1 MNILTVTN
9 PCTLVKTSVKADAIL
24 FTRLKKDILDNGI
37 DNFLSGNYKKFSY
50 GVSSSYFY
58 DYEFLNNSFEVSIGN
73 IDIEYDITKLDSNI
87 ANNCCDGV
95 IVRLKN
101 QDLNGKGYDKVVN
114 STLFKYF
121 EVVVYNYIHELFG
134 KMARACYEYEM
145 CMEEDDVF
153 SNDTVED
160 IYNVFVKENF

>member
-24 FTRLKKDILDNGI
+24 FTGLKKDILDNGI

-87 ANNCCDGV
+87 ANNDNGTILKSSIANTDV
-95 IVRLKN
+95 SGNIVDLVSEYKYPVCFNFPSGHIDDNRAMVLGKTVKLEINNNKVELKY
-101 QDLNGKGYDKVVN
+101 Q
-114 STLFKYF
+114 
-121 EVVVYNYIHELFG
+121 
-134 KMARACYEYEM
+134 
-145 CMEEDDVF
+145 
-153 SNDTVED
+153 
-160 IYNVFVKENF
+160 